1 MLVTISV
8 DRPSVGAS
16 KAAERSLYV
25 ADSELIDP
33 RPRVRLAR
41 AFRVRKHPPRG
52 LAVDMAAATL
62 VRHDGVIQHVEHVRK
77 WVRLRASC
85 S

>member
-52 LAVDMAAATL
+52 LAVDMAAA
-62 VRHDGVIQHVEHVRK
+62 
-77 WVRLRASC
+77 RLRGEENAPATLQTSRGLARDQ
-85 S
+85 